1 MIFFLKWVIID
12 CKKRGDIMDIYKRIY
27 ELENEIASLP
37 QGSINMKKIY
47 GKEQP
52 YLQWTENGKSKSKYI
67 KKNEREEVFAGV
79 ERRKQLQEELK
90 ELKQHSSIVPP
101 KSTDFETSVIIG
113 ERLLALTKGVKN
125 WGKRDCFRQLQAYLN
140 SEETDRVCLVFG
152 LRRTGKT
159 TMLRIADILI
169 DFQRTFLE
177 TGKDM
182 KPLRQK
188 DVAQIMEVHEST
200 VSRAVKGKYLQ
211 CGRGVYALS
220 DFMPKGMEEVSG
232 DSVKQMLKKFI
243 QNEDKKKPLS
253 DQKLVKKLEEE
264 GVQISRRTVAKYR
277 MQMEIPDAS
286 GRKAE

>member
-1 MIFFLKWVIID
+1 M
-12 CKKRGDIMDIYKRIY
+12 
-27 ELENEIASLP
+27 
-37 QGSINMKKIY
+37 
-47 GKEQP
+47 
-52 YLQWTENGKSKSKYI
+52 
-67 KKNEREEVFAGV
+67 
-79 ERRKQLQEELK
+79 
-90 ELKQHSSIVPP
+90 
-101 KSTDFETSVIIG
+101 
-113 ERLLALTKGVKN
+113 
-125 WGKRDCFRQLQAYLN
+125 
-140 SEETDRVCLVFG
+140 
-152 LRRTGKT
+152 
-159 TMLRIADILI
+159 I

-220 DFMPKGMEEVSG
+220 DFMPKGMEEVSS
-232 DSVKQMLKKFI
+232 DSVKQMLKKII

>member
-1 MIFFLKWVIID
+1 
-12 CKKRGDIMDIYKRIY
+12 MDIYKRIY

-159 TMLRIADILI
+159 TMLR
-169 DFQRTFLE
+169 Q
-177 TGKDM
+177 
-182 KPLRQK
+182 
-188 DVAQIMEVHEST
+188 
-200 VSRAVKGKYLQ
+200 AVL
-211 CGRGVYALS
+211 
-220 DFMPKGMEEVSG
+220 GMTPSQ
-232 DSVKQMLKKFI
+232 S
-243 QNEDKKKPLS
+243 
-253 DQKLVKKLEEE
+253 
-264 GVQISRRTVAKYR
+264 AK
-277 MQMEIPDAS
+277 S
-286 GRKAE
+286 S

>member
-1 MIFFLKWVIID
+1 MIPDII
-12 CKKRGDIMDIYKRIY
+12 
-27 ELENEIASLP
+27 
-37 QGSINMKKIY
+37 
-47 GKEQP
+47 
-52 YLQWTENGKSKSKYI
+52 
-67 KKNEREEVFAGV
+67 V
-79 ERRKQLQEELK
+79 
-90 ELKQHSSIVPP
+90 
-101 KSTDFETSVIIG
+101 
-113 ERLLALTKGVKN
+113 
-125 WGKRDCFRQLQAYLN
+125 
-140 SEETDRVCLVFG
+140 SEEHGEYTAALNEDVYRK
-152 LRRTGKT
+152 LRLNESYVKLKDSEESEVREYIIQKQAQAKWLKT
-159 TMLRIADILI
+159 CIEQRSHTLLRIADILI

-264 GVQISRRTVAKYR
+264 GVQISRRTVQNTGCRWKF
-277 MQMEIPDAS
+277 QMHP
-286 GRKAE
+286 AEKQSELRIRAVG